1 MGSARGGDTGRL
13 VSAAKMKKAPVSILP
28 PLVMQKCHPGPG
40 GDFKIKK
47 KNGWK
52 EGRGSKKEGNMCLWR
67 GKSRTLIRDQKKEK
81 EKGSKEKTEVVG
93 RQLDR
98 QPDHSTAR
106 QKLARHGTPS
116 GEMPQ

>member
-13 VSAAKMKKAPVSILP
+13 VSAAKMP

-93 RQLDR
+93 GSCRELDSL
-98 QPDHSTAR
+98 H
-106 QKLARHGTPS
+106 
-116 GEMPQ
+116 M